1 MERDEDYIARRM
13 LLAGAA
19 GLAVAGLIPTAL
31 AKTAKTAKPGVKG
44 LIANASDNALDRL
57 AQPGAFY
64 ADTAVR
70 ILLPGASGKLASKLL
85 GAGDKLGLT
94 AGLTKSLNDAG
105 GKAAGEAKP
114 IFRAAIDN
122 LGWNDVP
129 SLVSKRDGAT
139 RYLQSSAGGLL
150 GDKVRPLIAGALD
163 EVGAYRQLD
172 QLSGSS
178 QLLSIAGISHD
189 GLTNS
194 VTDQALKGIFLYM
207 GNEEAALRRDPG
219 RLLKGIF

>member
-1 MERDEDYIARRM
+1 MERDEDYVARRM

-19 GLAVAGLIPTAL
+19 GLAVAGLIPSAL
-31 AKTAKTAKPGVKG
+31 AKTAKPGVKG
-44 LIANASDNALDRL
+44 LIANASDKALDRL

-207 GNEEAALRRDPG
+207 GNEETALRRDPG
-219 RLLKGIF
+219 KLLKGIF

>member
-1 MERDEDYIARRM
+1 MERDEDHIARRM

-19 GLAVAGLIPTAL
+19 GMAVAGLIPAAL
-31 AKTAKTAKPGVKG
+31 ARTAKPGVKG

-70 ILLPGASGKLASKLL
+70 ILLPGAGGKLASKLL
-85 GAGDKLGLT
+85 GAGDRLGLT

-129 SLVSKRDGAT
+129 SLVSKKDGAT

-178 QLLSIAGISHD
+178 QLLSIAGLSHD

-207 GNEEAALRRDPG
+207 GNEETALRRNPG
-219 RLLKGIF
+219 KLLQGIF

>member
-19 GLAVAGLIPTAL
+19 GAAVAGLIPAAF
-31 AKTAKTAKPGVKG
+31 AKAAKPGVKG
-44 LIANASDNALDRL
+44 LIANASDGALDRL

-70 ILLPGASGKLASKLL
+70 ILLPGAGGKLASKLM
-85 GAGDKLGLT
+85 GAGDRLGLT
-94 AGLTKSLNDAG
+94 TKLTKSLNDAG

-122 LGWNDVP
+122 LGWGDVP
-129 SLVSKRDGAT
+129 SLVSKNDGAT
-139 RYLQSSAGGLL
+139 RYLQSSAGSVL
-150 GDKVRPLIAGALD
+150 GEKVRPLIASAL
-163 EVGAYRQLD
+163 ESVGAYRQLD
-172 QLSGSS
+172 QLSGNS
-178 QLLSIAGISHD
+178 QLLSLAGISHD
-189 GLTNS
+189 GLTGS

-219 RLLKGIF
+219 KLLKGIF

>member
-1 MERDEDYIARRM
+1 MDPNDIMARRSVM
-13 LLAGAA
+13 AGAA
-19 GLAVAGLIPTAL
+19 ALAGLGLMPAAF
-31 AKTAKTAKPGVKG
+31 AKTATSGFKG
-44 LIANASDNALDRL
+44 LISGASDNALDRL

-94 AGLTKSLNDAG
+94 TKLTKSLNDAG

-114 IFRAAIDN
+114 VFRAAIDN

-129 SLVSKRDGAT
+129 SLVSKKDGAT
-139 RYLQSSAGGLL
+139 RYLQSSAGGVLTE
-150 GDKVRPLIAGALD
+150 KVRPLVTGAL
-163 EVGAYRQLD
+163 ESVGAYRQLD
-172 QLSGSS
+172 QLGRNN
-178 QLLSIAGISHD
+178 QLLSLAGISHD

-194 VTDQALKGIFLYM
+194 VTEQALKGIFLYM
-207 GNEEAALRRDPG
+207 GNEEAALRKNPG
-219 RLLKGIF
+219 KLLKVIF

>member
-19 GLAVAGLIPTAL
+19 GLAVAGLIPAAL
-31 AKTAKTAKPGVKG
+31 AKAAKPGVKG

-189 GLTNS
+189 GLTHS

-219 RLLKGIF
+219 KLLKGIF

>member
-1 MERDEDYIARRM
+1 M

-19 GLAVAGLIPTAL
+19 GLAVAGLIPAAL
-31 AKTAKTAKPGVKG
+31 AKTSKPGVKG
-44 LIANASDNALDRL
+44 LIANASDTALDRL

-70 ILLPGASGKLASKLL
+70 ILLPGTSGKLASKLL
-85 GAGDKLGLT
+85 GAGDRLGLT
-94 AGLTKSLNDAG
+94 TGLTKSLNDAG

-114 IFRAAIDN
+114 LFRAAIDN
-122 LGWNDVP
+122 LGWNDMP
-129 SLVSKRDGAT
+129 SLVSKNDGAT

-178 QLLSIAGISHD
+178 QLLSIAGLSHD

-207 GNEEAALRRDPG
+207 GNEEAALRRNPG
-219 RLLKGIF
+219 KLLKGIF